1 MNLALKTMP
10 ELHIG
15 PHLIWAAMKNIRY
28 RVERLGS
35 VVPTRLGH
43 NQLEDLR
50 KRLQAWD
57 QSSSSFDEATA
68 VVGRERLLLQLYA
81 DSRSTPQVL
90 PAFDEMVALS
100 VLGTNG
106 AEWPSF
112 RRFLAALLYFERHS
126 LLPAKDYLAARL
138 HEAYTVGPP
147 CVAHADRV
155 WSKHAHLLFASD
167 APERVADH
175 FGSMP
180 CDQVLE
186 VLGLSSQ
193 TLRNQQA
200 QFIKSLKDS
209 LLVRRLKLAE
219 LGGGDGILQEFFE
232 QKQEPYGYGLLMG
245 SKGLQI
251 LVQRVKIEAH
261 GKWPDTWSKWIV
273 PLGCDPRF
281 GRGHAEVSRWW
292 GWASDEE
299 LGLARQ
305 GITGRTLKFFIEF
318 LQKSL
323 AGTASADQF
332 QPRSKFLLELFEAE
346 KIKSARLIVNR
357 ASLQDLDSKHRDVWS
372 VARLEKTSD
381 NTSMVCLEC
390 IDDVYII
397 EGTHSFGLRAFR
409 HDFPI
414 MDFWQRPRSF
424 YNDCELRIP
433 KVKSQ
438 LFVVHYPEGT
448 WQKKFWSWL
457 SAQHLEW
464 RI

>member
-1 MNLALKTMP
+1 MNLALKP
-10 ELHIG
+10 IPDLHIG
-15 PHLIWAAMKNIRY
+15 PHLIGAAMKNICH
-28 RVERLGS
+28 RVERLGA
-35 VVPTRLGH
+35 VVPTQLGH

-57 QSSSSFDEATA
+57 PSSSSFDEATA

-90 PAFDEMVALS
+90 PAFDEMIALS

-155 WSKHAHLLFASD
+155 WSQHAHLLFASD

-175 FGSMP
+175 LGSVP

-186 VLGLSSQ
+186 VLSLASQ
-193 TLRNQQA
+193 TIRNQQA
-200 QFIKSLKDS
+200 QFIKSLKES

-219 LGGGDGILQEFFE
+219 LGGGDGVLQEFFE
-232 QKQEPYGYGLLMG
+232 QKQDPYGDGLLMG
-245 SKGLQI
+245 SKALQI
-251 LVQRVKIEAH
+251 LVRRVKGEAQ
-261 GKWPDTWSKWIV
+261 GKWPDTWSRWIV
-273 PLGCDPRF
+273 RLGCDPRF
-281 GRGHAEVSRWW
+281 GRGNAEVSRWW

-299 LGLARQ
+299 LSLARQ
-305 GITGRTLKFFIEF
+305 GITGLTLKFFIEF

-332 QPRSKFLLELFEAE
+332 QPRSRFLLELFEAK
-346 KIKSARLIVNR
+346 KINSARLIVNR
-357 ASLQDLDSKHRDVWS
+357 ASLQDLDSKHRDVGS

-381 NTSMVCLEC
+381 NTSMICLAC

-397 EGTHSFGLRAFR
+397 EGTHSFGLRIFR
-409 HDFPI
+409 RDFPI
-414 MDFWQRPRSF
+414 REFWQRPRSY
-424 YNDCELRIP
+424 YNDSELRIP
-433 KVKSQ
+433 IDKCG
-438 LFVVHYPEGT
+438 LFLTHDPRGR
-448 WQKKFWSWL
+448 WRDKFRSWL
-457 SAQHLEW
+457 RAQHLEW
-464 RI
+464 GT